1 MRVFVTGGTGFV
13 GSHVVEELIDRGHD
27 PLCLV
32 RESSDTDHLDERGV
46 DQYLG
51 SLDDVEGMDDALE
64 AADAVV
70 HVAGVTK
77 VREPRDFYR
86 LNGEATCQLAER
98 AAEIG
103 GLERFVYVSS
113 IAARGPGFDPEGT
126 GTDSEPVS
134 HYGRSKRLGEQG
146 LQGVADQIPV
156 TIFRPPPVYGPRDQD
171 MFSVFQGASWGV
183 APVHGDGRSRTSLV
197 HAFDAADAICTSL
210 ERAHPTGIVF
220 PVDDGEHYTWIE
232 LTETFGRAVGSAP
245 ITVPVPEFVFR
256 VAANVNETVARLRD
270 RAVIFNSDKVSEME
284 QEAWVCGNGPLRE
297 HLDWSPDWPIDQG
310 ADQAVE
316 WYREHG
322 WL

>member
-13 GSHVVEELIDRGHD
+13 GSHIVDELVDAGYD

-32 RESSDTDHLDERGV
+32 RESSDTAHLDEQGV

-51 SLDDVEGMDDALE
+51 SLDDVEGMDEALE
-64 AADAVV
+64 EAEAVV

-98 AAEIG
+98 AAEVG
-103 GLERFVYVSS
+103 DLERFVYVSS

-126 GTDSEPVS
+126 GTETEPVS

-146 LQGVADQIPV
+146 LQGVADEMDV
-156 TIFRPPPVYGPRDQD
+156 TIFRPPPVYGPRDRD

-183 APVHGDGRSRTSLV
+183 APVHGDGRSRTSVV
-197 HAFDAADAICTSL
+197 HAFDVADAIRTSL
-210 ERAHPTGIVF
+210 EREHPSGTIF
-220 PVDDGEHYTWIE
+220 PVDDGDHYTWLE
-232 LTETFGRAVGSAP
+232 LTEKFGEAVGRKP
-245 ITVPVPEFVFR
+245 TTVPVPEFVFR
-256 VAANVNETVARLRD
+256 LAANVNEAVARLRD
-270 RAVIFNSDKVSEME
+270 RAVIFNTDKVAEME
-284 QEAWVCGNGPLRE
+284 QDAWVCGNGPLGE
-297 HLDWSPDWPIDQG
+297 HLDWSPEWPIERG
-310 ADQAVE
+310 AEQTVA
-316 WYREHG
+316 WYRERG